1 MPKRTEAELIAIAAT
16 LKTVGECERFAERAA
31 AEGMYM
37 LVAACD
43 ERAKALKPLRTS
55 GARNAAAQRSNVPRA
70 PLKTH
75 TVAELA
81 LAMLIED
88 YKAALPP
95 ITYGAL
101 AERCEYGGQNN
112 ARWFGQVTDLIDA
125 SCALAGCPSFALVRV
140 REANGDVNAEAW
152 LSNQYSH
159 LRDRIITT
167 ALAGKWSDE
176 DFIKMR
182 DALAVFS
189 AHGLGNKRAWD
200 YVWGQISMEDWA
212 GIASASAQTD

>member
-1 MPKRTEAELIAIAAT
+1 MPKKTEAELIVIAAT
-16 LKTVGECERFAERAA
+16 LKTVGECERFSKRAA
-31 AEGMYM
+31 AEGMHM
-37 LVAACD
+37 LVAAC
-43 ERAKALKPLRTS
+43 EARARELKPVRTS
-55 GARNAAAQRSNVPRA
+55 GFRNAVAQRSNSPKA

-81 LAMLIED
+81 LAILIDD

-95 ITYGAL
+95 TTYGAL
-101 AERCEYGGQNN
+101 AKRCEYGGQND

-125 SCALAGCPSFALVRV
+125 ACALAGLPSFALVRV
-140 REANGDVNAEAW
+140 RESNGNVNAEAW

-159 LRDRIITT
+159 LRHRIIVT
-167 ALAGKWSDE
+167 AEFGQWSDE
-176 DFIKMR
+176 DFTRIR

-212 GIASASAQTD
+212 GTASQSPTTE